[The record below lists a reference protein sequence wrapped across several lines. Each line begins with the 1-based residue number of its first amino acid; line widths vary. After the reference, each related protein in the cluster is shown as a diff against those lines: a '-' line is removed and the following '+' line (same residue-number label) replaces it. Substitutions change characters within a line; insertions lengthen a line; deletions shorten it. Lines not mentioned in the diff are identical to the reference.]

1 MLDEVTLQKITILRN
16 KNEIFQAMLEK
27 IPIENIPPEYGGK
40 SMPLG
45 YSPEEQLLWD
55 MMRHNNARAQGYQ
68 VCNGACG
75 QSPCLHCTFVAVRS
89 Y

>member
-1 MLDEVTLQKITILRN
+1 MVDETTLQKISILRS
-16 KNEIFQAMLEK
+16 KEEIFRAMADK

-45 YSPEEQLLWD
+45 YSPEEQMLWD
-55 MMRHNNARAQGYQ
+55 MMRHNNAIAQGHH
-68 VCNGACG
+68 VCNGPYG
-75 QSPCLHCTFVAVRS
+75 QPPCPLCTFVPARS